1 MHRHASS
8 CFMTSTVEMVEA
20 RPVRVRNGCGQQSC
34 QAAAP
39 ASDLQPSI
47 GRGRSRHRGAERSR
61 FNSVPERLT
70 PGHEGVF
77 SHPLALPSRDG
88 QRMANPAKLLA
99 DARKLLAEW
108 RLTTQA
114 KADNNSRGLVLGG
127 LATVNGR
134 RGRHL

>member
-1 MHRHASS
+1 MGADSS
-8 CFMTSTVEMVEA
+8 
-20 RPVRVRNGCGQQSC
+20 
-34 QAAAP
+34 P
-39 ASDLQPSI
+39 AKRQLQPVTCSRALAVDGADIEGPSEAVSI
-47 GRGRSRHRGAERSR
+47 LCLKG
-61 FNSVPERLT
+61 LT